1 MGLFENYILFLS
13 VNRIA
18 YSQCYLVTSRD
29 SKIRLPISLKTTD
42 SRAREEGTHLR
53 LCKAGRPDT
62 PLQADN
68 AHPALHNNR
77 GQIRW
82 KRSFQFSIISTAS
95 EISGSEDVL

>member
-42 SRAREEGTHLR
+42 SKSGEERAH
-53 LCKAGRPDT
+53 KS
-62 PLQADN
+62 LQ
-68 AHPALHNNR
+68 
-77 GQIRW
+77 G
-82 KRSFQFSIISTAS
+82 
-95 EISGSEDVL
+95 

>member
-42 SRAREEGTHLR
+42 SKAGEEKTHHS
-53 LCKAGRPDT
+53 LCKAKPPLNPTVRSTTT
-62 PLQADN
+62 PF
-68 AHPALHNNR
+68 PA
-77 GQIRW
+77 
-82 KRSFQFSIISTAS
+82 K
-95 EISGSEDVL
+95 